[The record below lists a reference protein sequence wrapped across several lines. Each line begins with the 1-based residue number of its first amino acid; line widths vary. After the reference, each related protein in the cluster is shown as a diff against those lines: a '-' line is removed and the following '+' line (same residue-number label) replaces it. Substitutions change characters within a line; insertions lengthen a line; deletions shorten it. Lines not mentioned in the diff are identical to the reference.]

1 MTRILRDVRHFL
13 LSTPWGPYP
22 WGTVSQFFRSNT
34 ENNQYETYIV
44 WFKQEYEV
52 AGKAAEL
59 LNGQTIRQP
68 CSREN
73 ITDVIGSRLSDFGY
87 SASMIKGV
95 IPVDEYLRLENQA
108 GAVPNKADNYHTA
121 AVFVPTMY
129 GHEEWTEILHQ
140 PGFIESLTDNEAE
153 EIFGRVMCGR
163 SVGYAMLVKA
173 LSDSGM
179 DDNDSF
185 LLVPVPNIGG
195 YDDIAYLMKDIEYG
209 STNFREN
216 LERVVTE
223 KTASWL
229 YERNMGTITSTG
241 ALCFYFI
248 DFIYSSRVV
257 WNVWCCNRNIRNT
270 IGGGVYR
277 SKRNSFSNNCKVYF
291 NCYPVVY

>member
-1 MTRILRDVRHFL
+1 M
-13 LSTPWGPYP
+13 
-22 WGTVSQFFRSNT
+22 
-34 ENNQYETYIV
+34 NNQYETYIV

-229 YERNMGTITSTG
+229 YERNMGTISYWLYSG
-241 ALCFYFI
+241 LIWEDFI
-248 DFIYSSRVV
+248 DPELDYPESEGRIIQKIV
-257 WNVWCCNRNIRNT
+257 
-270 IGGGVYR
+270 
-277 SKRNSFSNNCKVYF
+277 NCWACSTVDRYLKSLP
-291 NCYPVVY
+291 ND

>member
-1 MTRILRDVRHFL
+1 MGNGI
-13 LSTPWGPYP
+13 P
-22 WGTVSQFFRSNT
+22 FFWSNT
-34 ENNQYETYIV
+34 VNNHYETYIV
-44 WFKQEYEV
+44 WLKQEYEV

-87 SASMIKGV
+87 SASLIKGV
-95 IPVDEYLRLENQA
+95 IPVNEYLRLENQA

-179 DDNDSF
+179 HDNDSF

-209 STNFREN
+209 STNFREI

-229 YERNMGTITSTG
+229 YERNMGTISYWLNSSG
-241 ALCFYFI
+241 LVWEDFI
-248 DFIYSSRVV
+248 DPELDYPESEDRIIQKIV
-257 WNVWCCNRNIRNT
+257 
-270 IGGGVYR
+270 
-277 SKRNSFSNNCKVYF
+277 NCWACATVDRYLKSLP
-291 NCYPVVY
+291 ND